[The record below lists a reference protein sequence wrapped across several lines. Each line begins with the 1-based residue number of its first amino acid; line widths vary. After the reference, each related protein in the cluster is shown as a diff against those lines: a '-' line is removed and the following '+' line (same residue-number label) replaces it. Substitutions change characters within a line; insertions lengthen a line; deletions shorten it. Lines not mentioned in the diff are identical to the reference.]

1 MARYVN
7 GLTRMKYAK
16 ITNDN
21 ERYIDMGEFSEV
33 VADARQTGCISI
45 ICTQG
50 CKRLKLNKELCT
62 ALEEPS
68 CVKVLLGKDE
78 IAIVHVEEGTPNAFA
93 VGKGGVLYNTDLVNR
108 IVVLAKDIDFPENA
122 STRCGTLTQVQDDG
136 KGNLAAIVTL

>member
-7 GLTRMKYAK
+7 GLTGKKYAK

-50 CKRLKLNKELCT
+50 
-62 ALEEPS
+62 
-68 CVKVLLGKDE
+68 
-78 IAIVHVEEGTPNAFA
+78 
-93 VGKGGVLYNTDLVNR
+93 
-108 IVVLAKDIDFPENA
+108 
-122 STRCGTLTQVQDDG
+122 
-136 KGNLAAIVTL
+136 